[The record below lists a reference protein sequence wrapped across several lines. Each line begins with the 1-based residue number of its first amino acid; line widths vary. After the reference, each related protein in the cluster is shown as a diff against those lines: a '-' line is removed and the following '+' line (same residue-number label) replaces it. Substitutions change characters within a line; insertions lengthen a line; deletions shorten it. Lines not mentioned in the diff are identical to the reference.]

1 MLGNTIESRTRFWD
15 SFVSIATFNMLT
27 VSLLGWRWSSRTPGF
42 PRTQRWQ
49 SEYQT
54 KVNFSW
60 PVHLSCKQ
68 ALSLSTFA
76 FYWIFVVFF
85 YVIWVFFVYFC
96 VVFYLSVRFLGW
108 HFGFVLYLS
117 NAAVLLDNHKIESA
131 IYNIKGN
138 AYRREQFACTI
149 RFFLISASCKHC
161 WANPVTPRTK
171 CFGYYTPS
179 YPNIFI
185 SRKCSSTHV
194 FQYVDSQ
201 KLFHVKLLPKLL
213 YIYIL
218 LYLSALHCQELLTL

>member
-1 MLGNTIESRTRFWD
+1 M
-15 SFVSIATFNMLT
+15 
-27 VSLLGWRWSSRTPGF
+27 
-42 PRTQRWQ
+42 
-49 SEYQT
+49 
-54 KVNFSW
+54 
-60 PVHLSCKQ
+60 
-68 ALSLSTFA
+68 
-76 FYWIFVVFF
+76 
-85 YVIWVFFVYFC
+85 
-96 VVFYLSVRFLGW
+96 FYLSVRFLGW

-131 IYNIKGN
+131 IYNIIGS

-149 RFFLISASCKHC
+149 RFFLISASCRHC

-171 CFGYYTPS
+171 CFGHYTPS

-213 YIYIL
+213 YIYIIILKCITLSGAPDIVNRL
-218 LYLSALHCQELLTL
+218 LVLDGLMLGDFSDLRGLKLGWVSSTKCCDLLGSLYFNGVFILS